1 MEVDLADGYQTVNDV
16 DDMIAK
22 ASVQFATLG
31 PQQQVVV
38 AADWRPC
45 KLFTPEVAERARQL
59 LVGVSPH
66 VERSGILHRA
76 DQAVSVLQVFRLAKE
91 CNFANRRVFTDAA
104 QMEAWLA
111 EVLNLHER
119 ARLRTF
125 LAQRSY

>member
-1 MEVDLADGYQTVNDV
+1 MEVNLADGYQTVGDV
-16 DDMIAK
+16 EDMIAK
-22 ASVQFATLG
+22 SSAEFAKLE
-31 PQQQVVV
+31 PQQQVMG

-91 CNFANRRVFTDAA
+91 SKFANRRVFTEPA
-104 QMEAWLA
+104 QMEAWLG
-111 EVLNLHER
+111 ELLDLHER
-119 ARLRTF
+119 ARLR
-125 LAQRSY
+125 A